1 MCQACGSAPIDIH
14 YGDAALCDRCFDAR
28 LAEEKGYPR
37 LPDPP
42 PPATLK
48 GADGRSHRFRFRIW
62 RTPGG
67 VLAEAIEQGV
77 RHGDGFY
84 VTEHGSHDVDF
95 DRLVTRL
102 TVKLLRQLSSTQL
115 KRSPSGWMVMGGD
128 VVTGRFVWNER
139 DGPYDV
145 VIDGTTMTWE
155 EFGHAVEP
163 FEGWE
168 FELRIVHP
176 EVVEDGPDPDLTW
189 DH

>member
-1 MCQACGSAPIDIH
+1 
-14 YGDAALCDRCFDAR
+14 
-28 LAEEKGYPR
+28 
-37 LPDPP
+37 
-42 PPATLK
+42 
-48 GADGRSHRFRFRIW
+48 
-62 RTPGG
+62 
-67 VLAEAIEQGV
+67 
-77 RHGDGFY
+77 
-84 VTEHGSHDVDF
+84 
-95 DRLVTRL
+95 LVTRL

-128 VVTGRFVWNER
+128 VVTGRFAWNER